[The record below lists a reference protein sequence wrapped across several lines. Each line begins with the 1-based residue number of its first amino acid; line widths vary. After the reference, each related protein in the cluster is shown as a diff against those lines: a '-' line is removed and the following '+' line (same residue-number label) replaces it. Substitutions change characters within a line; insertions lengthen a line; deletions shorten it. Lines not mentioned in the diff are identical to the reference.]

1 MAAWTRA
8 SGRGRG
14 DRGRFLLLAL
24 AVFTASFALG
34 TWPAVK
40 HVDGH
45 YLAGSAPGYGE
56 QSAGDYLQLVW
67 NYWLPGHQ
75 IEHGRVPWRDP
86 YSFQPESGERPNL
99 QGWLL
104 GMPFWPLERA
114 FGASWAYDLV
124 LLLTFLAAGGF
135 TCWWLRSLGLP
146 RGPALLGGAL
156 FVLAP
161 YRLQQSTGHLLGQIS
176 FLLPAMLLA
185 LERRRFVLAA
195 LALAAIPLSGQVHL
209 ALGAIPLFAAYA
221 WLRLPPWRERIYAL
235 GGVAFAIA
243 AGELVQHLVIATSI
257 LSGGRSIGS
266 VRFYSATL
274 SDFVTRSHGNGV
286 ERFVFLGWATPI
298 VALTGV
304 VVGWSTG
311 RKRLALFLGL
321 AALIPVLL
329 ALGTHLPG
337 YETAWHHFKPLRYPR
352 VPERL
357 LPIACL
363 AIAALVALVA
373 SRLRWPVI
381 VLLAVGLAADLHV
394 TIFGAARAYTNDT
407 AYAAVRGPGRLV
419 ELPIFRPDI
428 DLGSSYLGYA
438 IQSPRERPEGYS
450 TTAPLAADGWAK
462 RHHGLS
468 CGEGDVPPYVRFV
481 AVHRG
486 VYRRANYVGDRC
498 PAAAEAMLRRQG
510 FRLLA
515 RAGPIS
521 TWQAPWGPSDALTAA
536 AAAAGR

>member
-1 MAAWTRA
+1 VDAGSGAA
-8 SGRGRG
+8 GRGRG
-14 DRGRFLLLAL
+14 DRSRFVVLAL
-24 AVFTASFALG
+24 VLYAACFAVG
-34 TWPAVK
+34 TWPAVR

-75 IEHGRVPWRDP
+75 LENGRAPWRDP
-86 YSFQPESGERPNL
+86 YSFQPESGQRPNT

-104 GMPFWPLERA
+104 GIPFWPLERA
-114 FGASWAYDLV
+114 FGPAWAYDTV

-135 TCWWLRSLGLP
+135 TCWWLRSLGLK
-146 RGPALLGGAL
+146 RGAALLGGAL

-195 LALAAIPLSGQVHL
+195 LALAAIPLCGQVHL
-209 ALGAIPLFAAYA
+209 ALGAIPFFAAYA
-221 WLRLPPWRERIYAL
+221 WLRLPHRRERLYAL
-235 GGVAFAIA
+235 GGVALAVG
-243 AGELVQHLVIATSI
+243 AGELVQHLVISTSI
-257 LSGGRSIGS
+257 LAGGRSIGS

-274 SDFVTRSHGNGV
+274 SDFVARSHEHGV
-286 ERFVFLGWATPI
+286 ERFVFLGWAAPL
-298 VALTGV
+298 VALAGLAV
-304 VVGWSTG
+304 VWRSG
-311 RKRLALFLGL
+311 RRRVAAFLAL
-321 AALIPVLL
+321 AALVPLLL

-363 AIAALVALVA
+363 ALAALIAFAA
-373 SRLRWPVI
+373 SKLRYPLI
-381 VLLAVGLAADLHV
+381 ALLAVGLAADLHV
-394 TIFGAARAYTNDT
+394 TIFGAAKAYTNDP
-407 AYAAVRGPGRLV
+407 AYAAIQEPGRLV

-438 IQSPRERPEGYS
+438 MQSPRERPEGYS
-450 TTAPLAADGWAK
+450 TTAPLTADGWAK

-468 CGEGDVPPYVRFV
+468 CGEGDVPTYVRFV
-481 AVHRG
+481 AIHRG

-498 PAAAEAMLRRQG
+498 PAAAEAMLGRQG

-515 RAGPIS
+515 RAGPVS
-521 TWQAPWGPSDALTAA
+521 TWQAPWGP
-536 AAAAGR
+536 

>member
-1 MAAWTRA
+1 MR
-8 SGRGRG
+8 
-14 DRGRFLLLAL
+14 
-24 AVFTASFALG
+24 
-34 TWPAVK
+34 
-40 HVDGH
+40 HVPGH

-75 IEHGRVPWRDP
+75 LEHGRAPWTDP
-86 YSFQPESGERPNL
+86 YSFQPESSQRPNT

-104 GMPFWPLERA
+104 GIPFWPLERA
-114 FGASWAYDLV
+114 FGPSWAYDLV
-124 LLLTFLAAGGF
+124 LLLTFLAAGGC

-146 RGPALLGGAL
+146 RGPALLGGAI

-185 LERRRFVLAA
+185 LERRRFVLAT

-221 WLRLPPWRERIYAL
+221 WLRLPPWRQRLYAAA
-235 GGVAFAIA
+235 GVVAAIA

-274 SDFVTRSHGNGV
+274 GDFVARSHDHGV
-286 ERFVFLGWATPI
+286 ERFAFVGWVTPL
-298 VALTGV
+298 VALVGV
-304 VVGWSTG
+304 AVAWRSG
-311 RKRLALFLGL
+311 RRGL
-321 AALIPVLL
+321 AAFLAVVAVVPALL

-337 YETAWHHFKPLRYPR
+337 YELAWHHFKPLRYPR

-363 AIAALVALVA
+363 AGAALVAFAATRLPHVALVA
-373 SRLRWPVI
+373 
-381 VLLAVGLAADLHV
+381 LLGVGLAADLHV
-394 TIFGAARAYTNDT
+394 RIFGAAKAYTNDP
-407 AYAAVRGPGRLV
+407 AYAAIHGSGRLV

-438 IQSPRERPEGYS
+438 MQSPRERPEGYS
-450 TTAPLAADGWAK
+450 TTAPLTADGWAK
-462 RHHGLS
+462 RHHDLS
-468 CGEGDVPPYVRFV
+468 CGEGDVPTYVRFV
-481 AVHRG
+481 AIHRG

-515 RAGPIS
+515 RAGAIS
-521 TWQAPWGPSDALTAA
+521 TWQAPWGDLD
-536 AAAAGR
+536 R

>member
-1 MAAWTRA
+1 MR
-8 SGRGRG
+8 
-14 DRGRFLLLAL
+14 
-24 AVFTASFALG
+24 
-34 TWPAVK
+34 
-40 HVDGH
+40 HVSGH

-75 IEHGRVPWRDP
+75 VEHGRAPWRDP
-86 YSFQPESGERPNL
+86 YSFQPESATRPNT

-104 GMPFWPLERA
+104 GIPFWPLERA
-114 FGASWAYDLV
+114 FGLPWAYDAV
-124 LLLTFLAAGGF
+124 LLLTFLAAGGL

-146 RGPALLGGAL
+146 RAPALLGGAL

-185 LERRRFVLAA
+185 LERRRFALAA

-221 WLRLPPWRERIYAL
+221 WLRLPPWRERLLAA
-235 GGVAFAIA
+235 GGVALAIA
-243 AGELVQHLVIATSI
+243 AGELVQHAVIATSI

-274 SDFVTRSHGNGV
+274 GDFVSRSHDHGV
-286 ERFVFLGWATPI
+286 ERFVFVGWATPL
-298 VALTGV
+298 VALAGLLV
-304 VVGWSTG
+304 AWRRG
-311 RKRLALFLGL
+311 RRRLAGFL
-321 AALIPVLL
+321 AVMALVPALL

-337 YETAWHHFKPLRYPR
+337 YETVWHHFKPLRYPR

-363 AIAALVALVA
+363 GVAALVAFAAERLRHAALVAL
-373 SRLRWPVI
+373 LG
-381 VLLAVGLAADLHV
+381 VGLAADLHV
-394 TIFGAARAYTNDT
+394 TIFGAAKAYTHDD
-407 AYAAVRGPGRLV
+407 AYAAIRGPGRLV

-438 IQSPRERPEGYS
+438 IQSPRERLEGYS
-450 TTAPLAADGWAK
+450 TTAPLTADGWAK

-468 CGEGDVPPYVRFV
+468 CGEGDVPTYVRFV
-481 AVHRG
+481 ALHRG

-510 FRLLA
+510 FKLLA
-515 RAGPIS
+515 RAGPVS
-521 TWQAPWGPSDALTAA
+521 TWEAPWGDLD
-536 AAAAGR
+536 R